1 MCLVV
6 NKIRE
11 HRDRQDLIMALK
23 VLDLCTG
30 LGAFTVAGRAVG
42 GFESVC
48 GSEIDK
54 FCCKHMEQNLKLENS
69 GDVRYLATDEIP
81 NSTQKYL
88 DEDKVPAEWE
98 SFSQFTMADFMEG
111 VVPWPNMVCAGS
123 PCQNI
128 TSVNINGNALGIDGE
143 KSKVIY
149 DVMNVV
155 ENLEP
160 EYVLLENGPL
170 LTNKGLDV
178 LLRKFGLLEY
188 QVEWNVVSCAC
199 FGFPH
204 YRHRLFIFA
213 ARKDSPIAKT
223 HRSIFKL
230 VSEDACYLPGEVV
243 PTFNMYT
250 QEQIDTLYLET
261 PRSIKGRSLRI
272 NALGNSIV
280 YPVAKSHM
288 RAVKTLHFLECNS
301 DTKCDFEDG
310 VEIKI
315 GTKIPDE
322 GYMINGKIFKRPRDF
337 RLNPKKTEF
346 ENMSSTLLRKDGN
359 NNFNPSRLERPGK
372 SGGVNTD
379 LMRAFGFNGGGFHP
393 EWAEAYMGYPQK
405 FTDVNQ

>member
-1 MCLVV
+1 MTL
-6 NKIRE
+6 
-11 HRDRQDLIMALK
+11 Q

-30 LGAFTVAGRAVG
+30 LGAFTVAGHTVG
-42 GFESVC
+42 GFNSIC

-54 FCCKHMEQNLKLENS
+54 FCCKHMEQNLELENS
-69 GDVRYLATDEIP
+69 GDVRYLATDEVCET
-81 NSTQKYL
+81 TQRYL

-98 SFSQFTMADFMEG
+98 SFSQYTMSDFMEG
-111 VVPWPNMVCAGS
+111 VIPWPNLVCAGS

-128 TSVNINGNALGIDGE
+128 TSVNINGNSLGIDGE

-155 ENLEP
+155 ESLEP

-170 LTNKGLDV
+170 LTNKGLAV
-178 LLRKFGLLEY
+178 LLKTFESLEY
-188 QVEWNVVSCAC
+188 QVEWNVVSAAH

-204 YRHRLFIFA
+204 YRHRLFVFA
-213 ARKDSPIAKT
+213 ARKDSPIAKN

-230 VSEDACYLPGEVV
+230 VSEDARHMPGDVV

-250 QEQIDTLYLET
+250 QEQIDALYMET
-261 PRSIKGRSLRI
+261 PRLIKGRSLRV
-272 NALGNSIV
+272 NALGNGIV
-280 YPVAKSHM
+280 YPVAESHM
-288 RAVKTLHFLECNS
+288 RAIKTLHCLDCAHDNEY
-301 DTKCDFEDG
+301 DFEDG
-310 VEIKI
+310 AEIKP

-322 GYMINGKIFKRPRDF
+322 GYMLNGKIYKRERDL

-346 ENMSSTLLRKDGN
+346 KNMSSTLLRKDGN

-379 LMRAFGFNGGGFHP
+379 LMRAFGFMGGGFHP

-405 FTDVNQ
+405 FTEINQ